1 MTFWLENKTETINH
15 QPISK
20 WKQTLKKEK
29 CLCAFNAQV
38 QTDSPHSL
46 FYFKDKWEL
55 VKQLRKFCK

>member
-29 CLCAFNAQV
+29 CLSAFNAQV

-46 FYFKDKWEL
+46 F
-55 VKQLRKFCK
+55 